1 MANTNSNYI
10 EKYLELSFNNSAESV
25 IFSNWEVSTELPFT
39 AGFES
44 QLYVSENGQGLTMQN
59 FKGRQFVFG
68 LTPNFTAVTR
78 KKLMRL
84 QELTSVQYQMKFYL
98 YGFASYV
105 PNFPPSTSPSYTPS
119 PLLDAYDVA
128 FDNAVIGYNN
138 DSTDKTKQGVGL
150 RLGLDQNIIFT
161 VMECQ
166 TSLSLFPCAQV
177 QMSMF
182 DLGLDT
188 FESSPG
194 NWVLSNFEFSLTL
207 VQTFISTILFFP
219 QFGSYWV
226 TSIPGVTYEIEKDL
240 IGTKYNE
247 TSGPYTWASGTSL
260 TIQWEG
266 VQLQLASG
274 VLCTNA
280 TLTFT
285 FRVGG

>member
-10 EKYLELSFNNSAESV
+10 EKYVELSFNNGSESV

-59 FKGRQFVFG
+59 YKGRQFVFG
-68 LTPNFTAVTR
+68 LTPNLTATTR

-84 QELTSVQYQMKFYL
+84 QELTSVQYQMKFL
-98 YGFASYV
+98 LWGFTSYV
-105 PNFPPSTSPSYTPS
+105 PNFPPSTTPSYTPTPVLS
-119 PLLDAYDVA
+119 AYDVA
-128 FDNAVIGYNN
+128 FDDAVRSYAN

-166 TSLSLFPCAQV
+166 SSLSLFPCAQV
-177 QMSMF
+177 LMSMF
-182 DLGLDT
+182 DLGVDS

-194 NWVLSNFEFSLTL
+194 VWVLSNFEFSLTL
-207 VQTFISTILFFP
+207 AQTFIDSILFFP
-219 QFGSYWV
+219 QLGSYWE

-247 TSGPYTWASGTSL
+247 TSGPYFWATGTEL
-260 TIQWEG
+260 TFQWTG

-280 TLTFT
+280 TITLTL
-285 FRVGG
+285 RVG